1 LPFFLAPVVFL
12 ADLRLPVALALDL
25 DLAMMNK

>member
-1 LPFFLAPVVFL
+1 LFFFLATATLL
-12 ADLRLPVALALDL
+12 ADLSLPVALALDL